1 MDDRNNKEPAFETC
15 FTETSSELLQ
25 ERVEVHWGHREAPS
39 GMTERQNGQALVVL
53 GRGSDFGT
61 MAVSRFTQRISM
73 KTENPTMRNAMTV
86 LIKRP

>member
-1 MDDRNNKEPAFETC
+1 MNDRNNKEPTFETC

-25 ERVEVHWGHREAPS
+25 ERVEVHWEHREAPS
-39 GMTERQNGQALVVL
+39 GMTERQNGQVLVVL
-53 GRGSDFGT
+53 CGGSDFGT

-73 KTENPTMRNAMTV
+73 KTEKPTMRNAMTV